1 MFDMCLMAPW
11 GLRWSQQP
19 RPARRA
25 AVASCC
31 FPADL
36 YVCTHP
42 PDGDVQD
49 AEQQPLAPQLA
60 PRRGVTPALT
70 GDRLMN
76 AAGAD
81 AAAWSSDEQLP
92 GALLQGGAAA
102 AAAPV
107 AEQQV
112 PLLCRPSLYAPKFY
126 PHKVACCHAKAM
138 G

>member
-1 MFDMCLMAPW
+1 MAPW
-11 GLRWSQQP
+11 GLRGPQQS

-25 AVASCC
+25 AAASCC
-31 FPADL
+31 IPADL

-60 PRRGVTPALT
+60 PRRGASPALT

-81 AAAWSSDEQLP
+81 TAAWSSDEQLP
-92 GALLQGGAAA
+92 GALLQGGAVA
-102 AAAPV
+102 AAAPA

-112 PLLCRPSLYAPKFY
+112 PLTLQAFAVRPQVVPPQSCLLP
-126 PHKVACCHAKAM
+126 C
-138 G
+138 